1 MTKKARIKGTDFEL
15 PPTGRVFSWASRE
28 YLETDA
34 VDGTLLRVPI
44 DWVEFYEPPRPEPKV
59 GAVEIG
65 SNGSVYVRV
74 KGYDKDSRWLW
85 IHPGGDTGATTWE
98 DMQSRVMPTKPMIVI
113 PDDQ

>member
-1 MTKKARIKGTDFEL
+1 MKHYRIRGTSFEL
-15 PPTGRVFSWASRE
+15 SGYAKFLAE
-28 YLETDA
+28 
-34 VDGTLLRVPI
+34 DGWGYWHHPSGYQPMIPI
-44 DWVEFYEPPRPEPKV
+44 EWVEAYEPPRKEPIV